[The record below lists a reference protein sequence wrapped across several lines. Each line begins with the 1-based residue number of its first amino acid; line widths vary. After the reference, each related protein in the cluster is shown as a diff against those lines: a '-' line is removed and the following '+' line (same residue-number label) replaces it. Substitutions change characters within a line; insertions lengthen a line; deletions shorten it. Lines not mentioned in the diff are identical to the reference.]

1 MSGQALH
8 PKCIPMTGEI
18 GPLHP
23 VSDCRTAN
31 RTTCGGQRQSHH
43 DNDRRRRRRLIM
55 STGPARTA
63 RPRRLALGAS
73 ALLITFALVLVQQWP
88 ANAFS
93 GQQSCRQ
100 LHHHHRRKTPC
111 SLSLRPINSP
121 PTIGA
126 KGCGMLGLRRRCWC
140 IENRRSSSRSDG
152 VTVCRSTI
160 EETITTTVESEAN
173 GHAIGA
179 VQVNVLNGNA
189 VVGNGLNGIKDK
201 FAVNGVEGI
210 NNNSAPNVF
219 SQQELVNGNPRA
231 EAGTALDVPR
241 PTANG
246 GFTHTTES
254 KAKISA
260 ANKGKTAWNK
270 GKARSDETRARI
282 AEGVRKRN
290 RERFL
295 AKLAEEGITEEEH
308 HERKKAE
315 RRRKDAERRARKTAK
330 GGYTPTEETKRKIS
344 KVLKEKYA
352 NGAVKRKPRKPS
364 AIRKGFKHSEETK
377 QKIRESL
384 RRKWAED
391 SEYREL
397 MTNKTV
403 ASGEV
408 GLSVRKRISETL
420 KKRWADPEFRS
431 KMMKKIATR
440 KPKDG
445 KRNDEH
451 RRKIS
456 EAMKRKWADETYR
469 RRATEGMAKGR
480 RSAGEIRAVAPR
492 TMKGAAKKTGGR
504 GDLLA
509 LTPVKAVKPGK
520 IKAMTS
526 PGVKKTDTKVEE
538 EVIDEDGSISRLREE
553 RRDLYD
559 LLYGDDDSDDD
570 AGGKGR
576 PVGGSGDGGSGML
589 LSAGMMAGVSSNTMA
604 ALLGDDDDLD
614 DFDPYGLNQ

>member
-1 MSGQALH
+1 
-8 PKCIPMTGEI
+8 
-18 GPLHP
+18 
-23 VSDCRTAN
+23 
-31 RTTCGGQRQSHH
+31 
-43 DNDRRRRRRLIM
+43 
-55 STGPARTA
+55 
-63 RPRRLALGAS
+63 
-73 ALLITFALVLVQQWP
+73 
-88 ANAFS
+88 
-93 GQQSCRQ
+93 
-100 LHHHHRRKTPC
+100 
-111 SLSLRPINSP
+111 
-121 PTIGA
+121 
-126 KGCGMLGLRRRCWC
+126 
-140 IENRRSSSRSDG
+140 
-152 VTVCRSTI
+152 
-160 EETITTTVESEAN
+160 VESEAN

-520 IKAMTS
+520 IKVKKKKSKKTSVKKKKRKSTGNLSAVKAMTS

-576 PVGGSGDGGSGML
+576 PVSGSSDGGSGML

>member
-1 MSGQALH
+1 MNGDVVMSG
-8 PKCIPMTGEI
+8 
-18 GPLHP
+18 
-23 VSDCRTAN
+23 
-31 RTTCGGQRQSHH
+31 
-43 DNDRRRRRRLIM
+43 
-55 STGPARTA
+55 
-63 RPRRLALGAS
+63 
-73 ALLITFALVLVQQWP
+73 
-88 ANAFS
+88 
-93 GQQSCRQ
+93 
-100 LHHHHRRKTPC
+100 
-111 SLSLRPINSP
+111 
-121 PTIGA
+121 
-126 KGCGMLGLRRRCWC
+126 
-140 IENRRSSSRSDG
+140 
-152 VTVCRSTI
+152 
-160 EETITTTVESEAN
+160 AN
-173 GHAIGA
+173 GFE
-179 VQVNVLNGNA
+179 NNN
-189 VVGNGLNGIKDK
+189 

-210 NNNSAPNVF
+210 NGNSAPNV
-219 SQQELVNGNPRA
+219 SNQQELANGNPRA

-246 GFTHTTES
+246 GFTHTNES

-260 ANKGKTAWNK
+260 ANKGKTPWNK
-270 GKARSDETRARI
+270 GKARSEETRARI
-282 AEGVRKRN
+282 AEGVRRRN

-295 AKLAEEGITEEEH
+295 AKLAEEGITEEEYN
-308 HERKKAE
+308 ERKKAE
-315 RRRKDAERRARKTAK
+315 RRKKDAERRARKTAK

-344 KVLKEKYA
+344 RVLKEKYA
-352 NGAVKRKPRKPS
+352 SGEVKRKPRSPS
-364 AIRKGFKHSEETK
+364 SIRKGFKHSEETK

-403 ASGEV
+403 ASGVV
-408 GLSVRKRISETL
+408 GDSVRKRISETL
-420 KKRWADPEFRS
+420 KKKWADPEFRS
-431 KMMKKIATR
+431 KMMEKFATR
-440 KPKDG
+440 KPKEG

-480 RSAGEIRAVAPR
+480 RSTGGMTAVAPR
-492 TMKGAAKKTGGR
+492 TMKGAATKSGGR
-504 GDLLA
+504 GDLVA
-509 LTPVKAVKPGK
+509 LTPVKAVKSGK
-520 IKAMTS
+520 VKVKVKRKKKKKASVKKKKRKSTGNLSAVKAMTS
-526 PGVKKTDTKVEE
+526 PGVKKKETKVEE

-559 LLYGDDDSDDD
+559 LLYGDDDSEDD

-576 PVGGSGDGGSGML
+576 PVSGSGEGGSGML